1 MIIEISV
8 GAIALAFVILVIY
21 LILTL
26 RQSCKTLN
34 KTQHLISEVQKDIK
48 AISKPSVE
56 LVGHINDLTKDI
68 QKKSKALD
76 ALFRPFL
83 AIKQEHGET
92 SHQHHDKKSSNT
104 FDKLAE
110 IMEYLAYGIV
120 LFNQIKEGVKRHG
133 KNG

>member
-26 RQSCKTLN
+26 RQSCKTLT

-48 AISKPSVE
+48 AISVPSVE
-56 LVGHINDLTKDI
+56 LVGHINELTKDI
-68 QKKSKALD
+68 QRKSKALD
-76 ALFRPFL
+76 ALVRPFL
-83 AIKQEHGET
+83 AIKQEHAET
-92 SHQHHDKKSSNT
+92 SHHHDKKSSNT
-104 FDKLAE
+104 FDKIAE
-110 IMEYLAYGIV
+110 IMEYLTYGIV